1 MSGSAVV
8 AAIALA
14 LSAIACGPT
23 APSRPV
29 ALTITIS
36 RDVLIVAET
45 ATLSASVRLSNGRT
59 QIVTPLWTAEDAA
72 IGRLSDAGTVI
83 AVTPRTTTIAAT
95 YEGLMAAQRLRVVP
109 DYGGAGRGAPV
120 LRTAVARPRVF
131 RAGVAFRWARFKAI
145 YSFGADRILEIGD
158 WLAPRSSP
166 REDAVFLEKPPLK
179 FWIVAAPIQLGL
191 LPHNEFGIRFWDAL

>member
-1 MSGSAVV
+1 MRDERLILRLSMSGSAVV
-8 AAIALA
+8 APIVLA

-59 QIVTPLWTAEDAA
+59 QIVTPLWTAEDAT

-83 AVTPRTTTIAAT
+83 AVTPGTTTITAT
-95 YEGLMAAQRLRVVP
+95 CEGLMAAQRLRVVP
-109 DYGGAGRGAPV
+109 DHRGSWTGRARVADCSCSSACTGLINGDGSLSLTAPSLTRPTFNV
-120 LRTAVARPRVF
+120 RYELTSWHTAIDSTGRMV
-131 RAGVAFRWARFKAI
+131 
-145 YSFGADRILEIGD
+145 GD
-158 WLAPRSSP
+158 FTTTQS
-166 REDAVFLEKPPLK
+166 AVGF
-179 FWIVAAPIQLGL
+179 IVQ
-191 LPHNEFGIRFWDAL
+191 HR